1 MQSILQKN
9 RKNIP
14 PETNPNSH
22 YSRAGRGGEG
32 EWGDGGRG
40 GEGER
45 IEAGRGGEGEWRE
58 GIIHVLTLYHREANS
73 MLTFLE
79 WDI

>member
-14 PETNPNSH
+14 PETNPNSPH
-22 YSRAGRGGEG
+22 YSRGGRGEG

-45 IEAGRGGEGEWRE
+45 IEVGRGGEGEWRE